1 MQNFFS
7 IEIPSLLAPTQYL
20 KVIPFEIHDDEI
32 QELID
37 DGFCDNEID
46 AVREILNDH
55 YDECDQQFVNSL
67 VITETQFD
75 ELKKIIKE
83 L

>member
-1 MQNFFS
+1 MQKFFS
-7 IEIPSLLAPTQYL
+7 IEIPGLLAPSQNL

-46 AVREILNDH
+46 AIRELLNDH
-55 YDECDQQFVNSL
+55 YDECNQQFVNSL
-67 VITETQFD
+67 VITDTQFN
-75 ELKKIIKE
+75 ELKKIIIE

>member
-7 IEIPSLLAPTQYL
+7 IEIPSLLAPSQYL
-20 KVIPFEIHDDEI
+20 KVIPFEIHDDQI

-37 DGFCDNEID
+37 DGFCDTEID
-46 AVREILNDH
+46 AIGEILNDH
-55 YDECDQQFVNSL
+55 YDECNQQFVNSL
-67 VITETQFD
+67 VITDTQFK
-75 ELKKIIKE
+75 ELKKIIIE

>member
-1 MQNFFS
+1 MQKFFS
-7 IEIPSLLAPTQYL
+7 IEIPSILAPSQYL

-32 QELID
+32 QELII

-46 AVREILNDH
+46 AIRELLNDH
-55 YDECDQQFVNSL
+55 YDECNQQFVNSL
-67 VITETQFD
+67 VITDIQFG

>member
-7 IEIPSLLAPTQYL
+7 IEIPSLLAPSQYL

-37 DGFCDNEID
+37 DGLCDTEID
-46 AVREILNDH
+46 AIGEILNDH
-55 YDECDQQFVNSL
+55 YDECNQQFVNSL
-67 VITETQFD
+67 VITDTQFK
-75 ELKKIIKE
+75 ELKKIIIE